1 MNSPAAPKP
10 KKPDTAEARK
20 IAAEQGRADSATT
33 LAPKVDRPAPRQPRQ
48 AWGRKYAEPQPA
60 AERVM
65 TTGTNKNEQSA
76 MSKPADPVENFLK
89 ASKDYSDALH
99 EHYRDSSD
107 DSVLEAAKAAM
118 KVAEKALRNS
128 RNPKS

>member
-1 MNSPAAPKP
+1 LLPADYKTPERMTAQAPNLP
-10 KKPDTAEARK
+10 
-20 IAAEQGRADSATT
+20 AEQGRADSAITRSKNPPRASLGWLGAENMPT
-33 LAPKVDRPAPRQPRQ
+33 SARRRKSDDRRNQQ
-48 AWGRKYAEPQPA
+48 
-60 AERVM
+60 
-65 TTGTNKNEQSA
+65 NEQSA

-99 EHYRDSSD
+99 SSD

>member
-1 MNSPAAPKP
+1 
-10 KKPDTAEARK
+10 
-20 IAAEQGRADSATT
+20 
-33 LAPKVDRPAPRQPRQ
+33 
-48 AWGRKYAEPQPA
+48 
-60 AERVM
+60 M

>member
-20 IAAEQGRADSATT
+20 IAVEQGRADSATNPSAQGRKT
-33 LAPKVDRPAPRQPRQ
+33 RPAPASAGLGPKICR
-48 AWGRKYAEPQPA
+48 PQPA

>member
-1 MNSPAAPKP
+1 LGPKICRTSARRRKSDDHRNQQKRAIRHEQAP
-10 KKPDTAEARK
+10 
-20 IAAEQGRADSATT
+20 
-33 LAPKVDRPAPRQPRQ
+33 
-48 AWGRKYAEPQPA
+48 
-60 AERVM
+60 
-65 TTGTNKNEQSA
+65 
-76 MSKPADPVENFLK
+76 DPVENFLK

-118 KVAEKALRNS
+118 KGAEKALRTS

>member
-1 MNSPAAPKP
+1 MTAQAPNLP
-10 KKPDTAEARK
+10 
-20 IAAEQGRADSATT
+20 AEQGRADSATT
-33 LAPKVDRPAPRQPRQ
+33 LAPKVGQRALRKPRLGLGPRIC
-48 AWGRKYAEPQPA
+48 RPQPA

-76 MSKPADPVENFLK
+76 MSEPPDPVQNFLK

-99 EHYRDSSD
+99 ESCKDSSD
-107 DSVLEAAKAAM
+107 DSLLEAAKAAM

-128 RNPKS
+128 RNPKA